1 MDMLK
6 AQLDRIKQQLAGLTA
21 SQRMLVGALVAVMA
35 LTLLYWGRYA
45 SSPEMVP
52 VLNQSLSDDEIGRID
67 TALEAKGVP
76 HSVVGGKVMVPADRK
91 MEILADLMYR
101 QAMPRDSRSAF
112 EEMSAKLNPFS
123 PESEREAWYNQATQ
137 QTLSQLISRFP
148 GVADARVIINAKN
161 EHRIENSIPPSATI
175 FITTRDRE
183 SAGKQLVI
191 AAADGVAGA
200 VSGLTPG
207 RISVI
212 INGISHRVPDGD
224 SNSFSGDEI
233 DDVKQRSES
242 RLEQKIRDQFAYI
255 QGLTVTV
262 AVDVENSTIVQHKHT
277 YDAANTLV
285 KPAEEENRTE
295 ENTSPSGPAAD
306 PGAGANTGASIMTA
320 AASGGGQTSNVDET
334 KSKNMILPSDLLVDT
349 QTPAGK
355 DTVQSAAVRVPRS
368 YFSAIYKQ
376 RNPTAKD
383 PDDAALQPIIDAELA
398 NIKDGVKKCIG
409 LKTDDQLSVDWYPDT
424 SPVLAMAT
432 TTSVPTASITTVT
445 GHVKE
450 ISIGLLAVVSL
461 FMMFSMVRKATPA
474 PVVAVAVETKEPPQ
488 ILTAN
493 EGLAGEVGMGGTM
506 LDGVE
511 LDEDAIR
518 NQQMLDQVTTMVK
531 ENPEGAASLV
541 KRWLNRS

>member
-1 MDMLK
+1 MDVLK

-21 SQRMLVGALVAVMA
+21 SQRMLVGTLVAVMA

-45 SSPEMVP
+45 GSPEMVP

-67 TALEAKGVP
+67 TALEAKGIP

-91 MEILADLMYR
+91 MEIVADLMYH
-101 QAMPRDSRSAF
+101 QAMPRDTRSAF
-112 EEMSAKLNPFS
+112 EDMSAKLNPFS

-175 FITTRDRE
+175 FITTRDRS

-200 VSGLTPG
+200 VSGLTPS

-212 INGISHRVPDGD
+212 INGISHRVPDD
-224 SNSFSGDEI
+224 NNSFGSDEI

-255 QGLTVTV
+255 PGLTVTV
-262 AVDVENSTIVQHKHT
+262 AVDVENSTVVQHKHT

-285 KPAEEENRTE
+285 KPAEEESRTE
-295 ENTSPSGPAAD
+295 ENSSPSGPAAD

-320 AASGGGQTSNVDET
+320 VVGGGNQTSSIDES
-334 KSKNMILPSDLLVDT
+334 KSKNIVLPSDLLVDT

-368 YFSAIYKQ
+368 YFAAIYKQ

-383 PDDAALQPIIDAELA
+383 PDDAALQPIVEAELA

-409 LKTDDQLSVDWYPDT
+409 LKSDDQLSVDWYPDA

-432 TTSVPTASITTVT
+432 TTSTPVASVTTVT

-474 PVVAVAVETKEPPQ
+474 PAVASPVEVKEPPP
-488 ILTAN
+488 ILGAS
-493 EGLAGEVGMGGTM
+493 EALVGEAGLGGAT

-518 NQQMLDQVTTMVK
+518 NQQMLEQVTTMVK
-531 ENPEGAASLV
+531 ENPDGAASLV